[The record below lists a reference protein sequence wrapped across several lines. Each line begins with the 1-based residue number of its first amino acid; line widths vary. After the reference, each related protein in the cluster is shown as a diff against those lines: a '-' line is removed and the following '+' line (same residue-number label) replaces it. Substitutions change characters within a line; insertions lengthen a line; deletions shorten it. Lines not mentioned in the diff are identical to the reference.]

1 MNRMKIKIF
10 LALRV
15 LAIGTASTAF
25 AQAAVRSNSGAAAD
39 SNAAKRD
46 EAKDSVTPRGAAD
59 DSKETTAEEAG
70 ISHRAEW
77 LGHVRL
83 RVSTH
88 FLAEWLDP
96 PARRTYR

>member
-15 LAIGTASTAF
+15 LAIGTASAAL

-39 SNAAKRD
+39 SNVVKRD

-59 DSKETTAEEAG
+59 DPKGTTAEVAG
-70 ISHRAEW
+70 SEPR
-77 LGHVRL
+77 
-83 RVSTH
+83 
-88 FLAEWLDP
+88 
-96 PARRTYR
+96 